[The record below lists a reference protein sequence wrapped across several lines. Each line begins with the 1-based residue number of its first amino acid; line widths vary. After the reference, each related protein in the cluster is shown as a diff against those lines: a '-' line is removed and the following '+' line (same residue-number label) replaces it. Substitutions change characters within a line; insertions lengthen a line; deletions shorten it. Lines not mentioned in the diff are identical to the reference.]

1 MSELETA
8 CGLRFIRE
16 DTPPMQPPP
25 ELGDDAYTRL
35 IQGAW
40 RARTKDEFQRYLN
53 DERNWPVD
61 AWFHLDGRKQ
71 G

>member
-16 DTPPMQPPP
+16 DTPPMQPQP
-25 ELGDDAYTRL
+25 ELADDAYTRL